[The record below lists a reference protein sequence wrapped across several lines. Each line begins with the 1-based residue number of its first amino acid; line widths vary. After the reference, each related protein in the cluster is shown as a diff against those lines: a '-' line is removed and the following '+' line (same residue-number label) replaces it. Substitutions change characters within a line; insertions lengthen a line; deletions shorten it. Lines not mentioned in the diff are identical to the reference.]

1 LAVPRINQAVGELF
15 MDHTASGHGGSRSG
29 TGQSAGKR
37 VLRVLQDHQWLIIGA
52 LALASI
58 GLGIIGFRNYCAATG
73 QSRSLWDVLYL
84 ALQLFTLESGS
95 VYGPAVGWELEVARL
110 LAPGIAAIAAV
121 KAFALLFREQ
131 LQLFRMRFVRGHV
144 VICGLGRKGLRLA
157 RQLRAEGRRVVAIE
171 RDEGNDHIVQCRDLG
186 VVVLL
191 GDATDVEVLR
201 KARLGEA
208 ACVVAVYGD
217 DGANAEVAVHAR
229 ELAQRRR
236 NQPLQAVVHITD
248 PQLCRLLVEQELERR
263 HRDPYRLEF
272 FNVFDIGARSWLS
285 LHPATA
291 VPDGRPLPAP
301 HLALVGLGHMGESLL
316 VQAARGWR
324 DTGAGGVFHVTVIDR
339 VAAARVASLCHRYPR
354 LAQACR
360 LAALDLDVESPEF
373 HRGDFLQSRDGVTAV
388 YICLDNDALGLA
400 AALAIQPRTRS
411 LGIPVVVRMTGDAG
425 LATLLHGDEAAPGA
439 PPAIQAFSLL
449 DQACRPEQI
458 LAGTHESLAQA
469 IHVDYCR
476 HQRERG
482 ETPATN
488 PAMVP
493 WDELPEH
500 LRDSNRD
507 QAAHIGVK
515 LRELGCGLAP
525 LTDWDEPLFT
535 FSADEVERLARM
547 EHDRWVDERR
557 RAGWRPGPAKDVDRK
572 ISPYL
577 VPWEALTEP
586 VRDQD
591 REPVRQLP
599 QFLAGAGF
607 KIIRLNRPPA
617 D

>member
-1 LAVPRINQAVGELF
+1 

-29 TGQSAGKR
+29 IGQSAGKR

-58 GLGIIGFRNYCAATG
+58 GLGIVGFRNYWAATG
-73 QSRSLWDVLYL
+73 QSRSFWDVLYL
-84 ALQLFTLESGS
+84 TLQLFTLESGS

-121 KAFALLFREQ
+121 KAFALVFREQ

-144 VICGLGRKGLRLA
+144 IICGLGRKGLRLA

-186 VVVLL
+186 VVVLP
-191 GDATDVEVLR
+191 GDATDVEMLR

-208 ACVVAVYGD
+208 ACVVAVCGD

-285 LHPATA
+285 LHPATGG
-291 VPDGRPLPAP
+291 PDGRPLPAP

-324 DTGAGGVFHVTVIDR
+324 DAGADGVFHVTVIDR
-339 VAAARVASLCHRYPR
+339 VATAKVASLCHCYPR

-360 LAALDLDVESPEF
+360 LTALDMDVASPEF
-373 HRGDFLQSRDGVTAV
+373 HRGDFLPVRNGTTVV
-388 YICLDNDALGLA
+388 FICLDNDALGLA

-425 LATLLHGDEAAPGA
+425 LATLLRGDEAAPGA

-469 IHVDYCR
+469 IHADYCR

-557 RAGWRPGPAKDVDRK
+557 RAGWRPGPVKDVERK

-599 QFLAGAGF
+599 RFLAGAGF
-607 KIIRLNRPPA
+607 KIIRLDRPSA

>member
-1 LAVPRINQAVGELF
+1 MIQSG
-15 MDHTASGHGGSRSG
+15 SGHGVTQPRG
-29 TGQSAGKR
+29 TGGGVKR
-37 VLRVLQDHQWLIIGA
+37 WLRVLQEHQWLLISTLA
-52 LALASI
+52 VLALVL
-58 GLGIIGFRNYCAATG
+58 GLIGFRKYFTALD
-73 QSRSLWDVLYL
+73 QPRSFWDVLYL

-95 VYGPAVGWELEVARL
+95 VYGPAVGWELEAARL

-121 KAFALLFREQ
+121 KAFALVFREQ

-171 RDEGNDHIVQCRDLG
+171 RDEGNDHIAQCRDLG
-186 VVVLL
+186 VVVLP
-191 GDATDVEVLR
+191 GDAADVEMLR

-208 ACVVAVYGD
+208 ACVVAVCGD

-229 ELAQRRR
+229 ELAQWRRG
-236 NQPLQAVVHITD
+236 QPLQAVVHITD

-263 HRDPYRLEF
+263 QRDPYRLEF

-291 VPDGRPLPAP
+291 GPDGRPLPAP
-301 HLALVGLGHMGESLL
+301 HLALVGLGRMGESLL

-324 DTGAGGVFHVTVIDR
+324 DTGADGEFRVTVIDR
-339 VAAARVASLCHRYPR
+339 VATAKVASLCHRYPR

-360 LAALDLDVESPEF
+360 LTALDMDVESPEF
-373 HRGDFLQSRDGVTAV
+373 HRGEFLQAPDGTTAA

-400 AALAIQPRTRS
+400 AALALQHRTRN

-425 LATLLHGDEAAPGA
+425 LATLLRGDEAASGA
-439 PPAIQAFSLL
+439 LPAIQAFSLL

-458 LAGTHESLAQA
+458 LAGTHEALAQS
-469 IHVDYCR
+469 IHADYCR

-493 WDELPEH
+493 WDDLPEH

-525 LTDWDEPLFT
+525 LTDWDEKLFAFT
-535 FSADEVERLARM
+535 TDEVERLARL

-599 QFLAGAGF
+599 RFLAGAGF
-607 KIIRLNRPPA
+607 KIIRLNRPSA

>member
-1 LAVPRINQAVGELF
+1 

-29 TGQSAGKR
+29 GRGFGR
-37 VLRVLQDHQWLIIGA
+37 RFLRTLQDHQWLLITS
-52 LALASI
+52 LALASTA
-58 GLGIIGFRNYCAATG
+58 LGFIGFQKYSAATN
-73 QSRSLWDVLYL
+73 QPRSLGDIFYL

-95 VYGPAVGWELEVARL
+95 VFGPAVGWELEVARL

-121 KAFALLFREQ
+121 KALALVFREQ
-131 LQLFRMRFVRGHV
+131 IQLFRMRFVRGHV
-144 VICGLGRKGLRLA
+144 VICGLGRKGMRLA
-157 RQLRAEGRRVVAIE
+157 RHLRAERRRVVAVE
-171 RDEGNDHIVQCRDLG
+171 RDEGNDHLAQCRDLG
-186 VVVLL
+186 IVVLP
-191 GDATDVEVLR
+191 GDATDIEMLR
-201 KARLGEA
+201 KARVGRA
-208 ACVVAVYGD
+208 DCVIAVCGD

-229 ELAQRRR
+229 ELAGGRRG
-236 NQPLQAVVHITD
+236 QPLHAVVHITD

-263 HRDPYRLEF
+263 RRDPYRLEF

-291 VPDGRPLPAP
+291 GPDGRPLPAP
-301 HLALVGLGHMGESLL
+301 HLALVGLGRMGESLL

-324 DTGAGGVFHVTVIDR
+324 DAGAGGEFRVTVIDR
-339 VAAARVASLCHRYPR
+339 AAAAKVASLCHRYPR

-360 LAALDLDVESPEF
+360 LTAVDMDVESPEF
-373 HRGDFLQSRDGVTAV
+373 HRGDFLQARDGATAV
-388 YICLDNDALGLA
+388 SICLDNDALGLA

-425 LATLLHGDEAAPGA
+425 LATLLRGDEAAPGA

-458 LAGTHESLAQA
+458 LAGTHEALAQA
-469 IHVDYCR
+469 IHADYCR

-482 ETPATN
+482 QTPATN

-507 QAAHIGVK
+507 QAGHIGVK

-525 LTDWDEPLFT
+525 LTDWDEPLFVFT
-535 FSADEVERLARM
+535 EGENGEVERLARL
-547 EHDRWVDERR
+547 EHDRWVEERR
-557 RAGWRPGPAKDVDRK
+557 RAGWRPGPVKDVDRK

-599 QFLAGAGF
+599 RFLAGAGY
-607 KIIRLNRPPA
+607 KIIRLNRPAA

>member
-1 LAVPRINQAVGELF
+1 MIQSG
-15 MDHTASGHGGSRSG
+15 SGHGVTQPRG
-29 TGQSAGKR
+29 TGGGVKR
-37 VLRVLQDHQWLIIGA
+37 WLRVLQEHQWLLISTLA
-52 LALASI
+52 VLALVL
-58 GLGIIGFRNYCAATG
+58 GLIGFRKYFTALD
-73 QSRSLWDVLYL
+73 QPRSFWDVLYL

-95 VYGPAVGWELEVARL
+95 VYGPAVGWELEAARL

-121 KAFALLFREQ
+121 KAFALVFREQ

-171 RDEGNDHIVQCRDLG
+171 RDEGNDHIAQCRDLG
-186 VVVLL
+186 VVVLP
-191 GDATDVEVLR
+191 GDATDVEMLR

-208 ACVVAVYGD
+208 ACVVAVCGD

-229 ELAQRRR
+229 ELAQWRRG
-236 NQPLQAVVHITD
+236 QPLQAVVHITD

-263 HRDPYRLEF
+263 QRDPYRLEF

-291 VPDGRPLPAP
+291 GPDGRPLPAP
-301 HLALVGLGHMGESLL
+301 HLALVGLGRMGESLL

-324 DTGAGGVFHVTVIDR
+324 DAGADGEFRVTVIDR
-339 VAAARVASLCHRYPR
+339 VATAKMASLCHRYPR
-354 LAQACR
+354 LARACR
-360 LAALDLDVESPEF
+360 LTALDMDVESPEF
-373 HRGDFLQSRDGVTAV
+373 HRGEFLQARDGTTSA

-400 AALAIQPRTRS
+400 AALALQHRARS

-425 LATLLHGDEAAPGA
+425 LATLLRGEEATPGA

-458 LAGTHESLAQA
+458 LAGTHEALAQA
-469 IHVDYCR
+469 IHADYCR

-525 LTDWDEPLFT
+525 LTDWDEPLFAFT
-535 FSADEVERLARM
+535 ADEVERLARL

-599 QFLAGAGF
+599 RFLAGAGF
-607 KIIRLNRPPA
+607 KIIRLDRPSA

>member
-1 LAVPRINQAVGELF
+1 MIQSG
-15 MDHTASGHGGSRSG
+15 SGHGVTQPRG
-29 TGQSAGKR
+29 TGGGVKR
-37 VLRVLQDHQWLIIGA
+37 WLRVLQEHQWLLISTLA
-52 LALASI
+52 VLALVL
-58 GLGIIGFRNYCAATG
+58 GLIGFRKYFTALD
-73 QSRSLWDVLYL
+73 QPRSFWDVLYL

-95 VYGPAVGWELEVARL
+95 VYGPAVGWELEAARL

-121 KAFALLFREQ
+121 KAFALVFREQ

-157 RQLRAEGRRVVAIE
+157 RQLRAEGRRGGAIE
-171 RDEGNDHIVQCRDLG
+171 RDEGNDHIAQCRDLG
-186 VVVLL
+186 VVVLP
-191 GDATDVEVLR
+191 GDAADVEMLR

-208 ACVVAVYGD
+208 ACVVAVCGD

-229 ELAQRRR
+229 ELAQWRRG
-236 NQPLQAVVHITD
+236 QPLQAVVHITD

-263 HRDPYRLEF
+263 QRDPYRLEF

-291 VPDGRPLPAP
+291 GPDGRPLPAP
-301 HLALVGLGHMGESLL
+301 HLALVGLGRMGESLL

-324 DTGAGGVFHVTVIDR
+324 DAGADGEFRVTVIDR
-339 VAAARVASLCHRYPR
+339 VATAKMASLCHRYPR
-354 LAQACR
+354 LARACR
-360 LAALDLDVESPEF
+360 LTALDMDVESPEF
-373 HRGDFLQSRDGVTAV
+373 HRGEFLQARDGTTSA

-400 AALAIQPRTRS
+400 AALALQHRARS

-425 LATLLHGDEAAPGA
+425 LATLLRGEEATPGA

-458 LAGTHESLAQA
+458 LAGTHEALAQA
-469 IHVDYCR
+469 IHADYCR

-525 LTDWDEPLFT
+525 LTDWDEPLFAFT
-535 FSADEVERLARM
+535 ADEVERLARL

-577 VPWEALTEP
+577 VPPSSPSMA
-586 VRDQD
+586 
-591 REPVRQLP
+591 
-599 QFLAGAGF
+599 
-607 KIIRLNRPPA
+607 RPA
-617 D
+617 A

>member
-1 LAVPRINQAVGELF
+1 MIQSG
-15 MDHTASGHGGSRSG
+15 SGHGVTQPRG
-29 TGQSAGKR
+29 TGGGVKR
-37 VLRVLQDHQWLIIGA
+37 WLRVLQEHQWLLISTLA
-52 LALASI
+52 VLALVL
-58 GLGIIGFRNYCAATG
+58 GLIGFRKYFTALD
-73 QSRSLWDVLYL
+73 QPRSFWDVLYL

-95 VYGPAVGWELEVARL
+95 VYGPAVGWELEAARL

-121 KAFALLFREQ
+121 KAFALVFREQ

-171 RDEGNDHIVQCRDLG
+171 RDEGNDHIAQCRDLG
-186 VVVLL
+186 VVVLP
-191 GDATDVEVLR
+191 GDAADVEMLR

-208 ACVVAVYGD
+208 ACVVAVCGD

-229 ELAQRRR
+229 ELAQWRRG
-236 NQPLQAVVHITD
+236 QPLQAVVHITD

-263 HRDPYRLEF
+263 QRDPYRLEF

-291 VPDGRPLPAP
+291 GPDGRPLPAP
-301 HLALVGLGHMGESLL
+301 HLALVGLGRMGESLL

-324 DTGAGGVFHVTVIDR
+324 DAGADGEFRVTVIDR
-339 VAAARVASLCHRYPR
+339 VATAKMASLCHRYPR

-360 LAALDLDVESPEF
+360 LTALDMDVESPEF
-373 HRGDFLQSRDGVTAV
+373 HRGEFLQAPDGTTAA

-400 AALAIQPRTRS
+400 AALALQHRTRN

-425 LATLLHGDEAAPGA
+425 LATLLRGDEAASGA
-439 PPAIQAFSLL
+439 LPAIQAFSLL

-458 LAGTHESLAQA
+458 LAGTHEALAQS
-469 IHVDYCR
+469 IHADYCR

-493 WDELPEH
+493 WDDLPEH

-525 LTDWDEPLFT
+525 LTDWDEKLFAFT
-535 FSADEVERLARM
+535 TDEVERLARL

-599 QFLAGAGF
+599 RFLAGAGF
-607 KIIRLNRPPA
+607 KIIRLNRPSA

>member
-1 LAVPRINQAVGELF
+1 
-15 MDHTASGHGGSRSG
+15 MDHTASGHGVSRRG
-29 TGQSAGKR
+29 NGQSIGKR
-37 VLRVLQDHQWLIIGA
+37 ALRALQNHQWLIIGA

-58 GLGIIGFRNYCAATG
+58 GLGIVGFRNYSAATG
-73 QSRSLWDVLYL
+73 QSRSFWDILYL

-121 KAFALLFREQ
+121 KAFALVFREQ

-171 RDEGNDHIVQCRDLG
+171 RDEGNDHIAQCRDLG
-186 VVVLL
+186 VVVLP
-191 GDATDVEVLR
+191 GDATDVEMLR

-208 ACVVAVYGD
+208 ACVVAVCGD

-229 ELAQRRR
+229 ELARWRRG
-236 NQPLQAVVHITD
+236 QPLQAVVHITD

-291 VPDGRPLPAP
+291 GPEGRPLPAP
-301 HLALVGLGHMGESLL
+301 HLTLVGLGRMGESLL

-324 DTGAGGVFHVTVIDR
+324 DAGADGEFHVTVIDR
-339 VAAARVASLCHRYPR
+339 FAAAKVASLCHRYPR

-360 LAALDLDVESPEF
+360 LTALDMDVESPEF
-373 HRGDFLQSRDGVTAV
+373 HRGDYLPARDGATAV
-388 YICLDNDALGLA
+388 FICLDNDALGLA
-400 AALAIQPRTRS
+400 AALALQPRTRS
-411 LGIPVVVRMTGDAG
+411 LNIPVVVRMTGDAG
-425 LATLLHGDEAAPGA
+425 LATLLRGDEAVPGA

-458 LAGTHESLAQA
+458 LAGTHEALART
-469 IHVDYCR
+469 IHADYCR

-515 LRELGCGLAP
+515 LRELGCALAP
-525 LTDWDEPLFT
+525 LTDWDEPLFAFT
-535 FSADEVERLARM
+535 ADEVERLARL

-572 ISPYL
+572 ISAYL

-599 QFLAGAGF
+599 RFLAGAGF
-607 KIIRLNRPPA
+607 KIIRLNRPSA